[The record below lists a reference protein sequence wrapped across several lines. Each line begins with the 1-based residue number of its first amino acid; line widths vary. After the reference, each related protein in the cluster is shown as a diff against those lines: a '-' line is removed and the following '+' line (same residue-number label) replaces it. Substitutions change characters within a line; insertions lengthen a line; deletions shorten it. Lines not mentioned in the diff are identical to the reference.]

1 MILIKTQGKSF
12 PLEEKFPIELEYKN
26 LATGEVKKYKLII
39 TKNGGL
45 LINKA

>member
-1 MILIKTQGKSF
+1 MILIRTQGKTF
-12 PLEEKFPIELEYKN
+12 PLEESFPIEIEYK
-26 LATGEVKKYKLII
+26 GKKYKLII